1 MITPNTS
8 PLSWVGEEAFGA
20 VVCSGG
26 VFGEGW
32 GWGAGVLNRWNKER
46 MFSMVWLPS
55 KWLTMF
61 NAIIVGWRSELR
73 GNPFLNGRLAP
84 IL

>member
-8 PLSWVGEEAFGA
+8 PLSWVAKEASGA

-61 NAIIVGWRSELR
+61 NVLSLGGAPSCGET
-73 GNPFLNGRLAP
+73 PF
-84 IL
+84 